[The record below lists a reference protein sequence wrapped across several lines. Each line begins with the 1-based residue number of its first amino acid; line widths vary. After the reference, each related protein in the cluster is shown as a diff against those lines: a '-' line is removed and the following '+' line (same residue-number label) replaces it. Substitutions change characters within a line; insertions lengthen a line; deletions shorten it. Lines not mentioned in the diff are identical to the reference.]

1 MLFPDPEGPTIAVE
15 VPDLI
20 VKLPFSSTGPV
31 PSGAVGY
38 LNLISSNLIPFPI
51 SMFYTVSLFSFLL
64 PISGSLSITSKI
76 SFEHIPILASE
87 GNTGIS

>member
-20 VKLPFSSTGPV
+20 VKLPFSITGQV

-38 LNLISSNLIPFPI
+38 LNLTLSNF
-51 SMFYTVSLFSFLL
+51 
-64 PISGSLSITSKI
+64 
-76 SFEHIPILASE
+76 ILYAM
-87 GNTGIS
+87 IIR